1 MKIQTHKYN
10 SKKCNQKTKSKT
22 KWKIKTIEWKSKA
35 FYDYW
40 MAVVS
45 SRTKKKCICNSLLGF
60 CCFHHAN
67 NATASCALYNVAVWT
82 VKSKWRGKNYNIKF
96 IPHRTLKRSELWKTP
111 KTHIENVFSAFGC
124 IAHTMMILYSI
135 YDPQE
140 QFRKKKRLKKISYSN
155 DVTTHSAIRIET
167 LNS

>member
-1 MKIQTHKYN
+1 MEDKNNRMKIQSILRLLNGCRFFPH
-10 SKKCNQKTKSKT
+10 
-22 KWKIKTIEWKSKA
+22 
-35 FYDYW
+35 
-40 MAVVS
+40 
-45 SRTKKKCICNSLLGF
+45 KKKVYLQTHFWVFAVFITPTMRL
-60 CCFHHAN
+60 HHVHC
-67 NATASCALYNVAVWT
+67 TMYNVAVWT